1 MNGHLRLKAD
11 LLASNMQMLKGKFVW
26 QSILLKRLAALLYA
40 ARGSRINMRALQES
54 YDLIKEDTSWTS
66 YFRGN
71 SMISVATLLSLHENR
86 RRQLANTLDVYER
99 MKK

>member
-26 QSILLKRLAALLYA
+26 QSITAQAAGSPSL
-40 ARGSRINMRALQES
+40 RRPRSRINMRALQES

-71 SMISVATLLSLHENR
+71 SMISGCHAALSARE
-86 RRQLANTLDVYER
+86 
-99 MKK
+99 